1 MSRIGRQPIQI
12 PQGVRV
18 VVEDGAVRVEG
29 PKGSLTQNLPPLVSV
44 EINGD
49 VLRVH
54 RVDESRRARAMHGLA
69 QRLLA
74 NAITGVS
81 KGFSKTLEI
90 VGVGYRVEPRGQ
102 ALYFTLG
109 YSHPILFH
117 LPPGITAKVER
128 QTILTLEGID
138 KQLLGQCAAMIR
150 GLRPPEPYKGK
161 GIRYQNEVLRRK
173 AGKAAG
179 AGG

>member
-1 MSRIGRQPIQI
+1 MSRIGRQPIEI
-12 PQGVRV
+12 PGGVKV
-18 VVEDGAVRVEG
+18 SIENGAVRVEG
-29 PKGSLTQNLPPLVSV
+29 PKGTLTQALPPLVAV
-44 EINGD
+44 EMEGNT
-49 VLRVH
+49 LRVV
-54 RVDESRRARAMHGLA
+54 RRDDSRKARAMHGLA
-69 QRLLA
+69 QRLLS
-74 NAITGVS
+74 NAVRGVS
-81 KGFSKTLEI
+81 AGFSRTLEI

-109 YSHPILFH
+109 YSHPILFQ
-117 LPPGITAKVER
+117 LPAGVTAKVER

>member
-1 MSRIGRQPIQI
+1 MSRIGRQPIHI
-12 PQGVRV
+12 PPGVRV
-18 VVEDGAVRVEG
+18 AIEDGRVRVEG
-29 PKGSLTQNLPPLVSV
+29 PKGALQQSLPPLVRV
-44 EINGD
+44 EIEGE
-49 VLRVH
+49 VLRVL
-54 RVDESRRARAMHGLA
+54 RLNESRRARAMHGLA

-74 NAITGVS
+74 NAVTGVS

-90 VGVGYRVEPRGQ
+90 VGVGYRVEARGQ

-109 YSHPILFH
+109 YSHPILFQ
-117 LPPGITAKVER
+117 LPQGITAKVDR

-138 KQLLGQCAAMIR
+138 KQLVGECAAMIR

-161 GIRYQNEVLRRK
+161 GVRYQNEALRRK

>member
-18 VVEDGAVRVEG
+18 AVEDGAVRVEG
-29 PKGSLTQNLPPLVSV
+29 PKGSLKQPLPPLVRT
-44 EINGD
+44 EIEGN
-49 VLRVH
+49 VLRVV
-54 RVDESRRARAMHGLA
+54 RLEESRKARAMHGLA

-74 NAITGVS
+74 NAVTGVS
-81 KGFSKTLEI
+81 QGFSKTLEI
-90 VGVGYRVEPRGQ
+90 VGVGYRVEARGQ

-109 YSHPILFH
+109 YSHPILFQ

-128 QTILTLEGID
+128 QTVLTLEGID

-150 GLRPPEPYKGK
+150 SLRPPEPYKGK

>member
-1 MSRIGRQPIQI
+1 MSRIGKQPIEI

-18 VVEDGAVRVEG
+18 AIEGSKVTVTG
-29 PKGSLTQNLPPLVSV
+29 PKGTLSQDLPPGVKAELDG
-44 EINGD
+44 N
-49 VLRVH
+49 VLRVV
-54 RVDESRRARAMHGLA
+54 RLDDSRRSRAMHGLA

-74 NAITGVS
+74 NAVTGVS
-81 KGFSKTLEI
+81 RGFSKTLEI

-109 YSHPILFH
+109 YSHPILFQ
-117 LPPGITAKVER
+117 LPEGITGKVER
-128 QTILTLEGID
+128 QTVLTLEGID

-150 GLRPPEPYKGK
+150 SLRPPEPYKGK